1 MPSNYSLLT
10 QREADSQVETV
21 WPAWSPYCPRWSVLC
36 TLLCVLQGLPRV
48 TVFLEQVTSSL
59 PDWAQSLQPFPT
71 VTWTQFV
78 DYLHLVVNPLAGE
91 EHLKEVIQQL
101 QLMGEV
107 VYLKCE
113 EVDLIVLQPKWLC
126 SALCGFLLS
135 PEFKKSARLPA
146 VLTKEQF
153 QLTCPE
159 FEAKDV
165 LLVLAALGLCTERS
179 EITSQETFE
188 FPCFISES
196 AEAGAEWERDEE
208 KFSEYGGV
216 VLRASS
222 ASCPALIQIM
232 WPRVQVQVRRSLTA
246 RYGQEARLVQTKAA
260 TSLSCSGLEGLV
272 ESQESQ
278 ISVKVRG
285 PSLSNQETFFFLE
298 EILGMVDHVLLEMS
312 PGLPVDKVLL
322 SSPDLRAG
330 QPPQQWSP
338 GQVMRVLM
346 EAGWQGSLPNSQQSV
361 LSLLCFGCQSLAARL
376 TPGHQ
381 LHVSSMSTVTRQ
393 ALCQLLDPPHNMG
406 KDWCML
412 AVQMGLSHKVPK
424 LDVGAGSYS
433 QTARLLD
440 EWANDPSSTIGKYK
454 NHREGES

>member
-1 MPSNYSLLT
+1 M
-10 QREADSQVETV
+10 
-21 WPAWSPYCPRWSVLC
+21 
-36 TLLCVLQGLPRV
+36 QGLPRV
-48 TVFLEQVTSSL
+48 TVFLEQVISSL

-71 VTWTQFV
+71 VTWAQFV

-135 PEFKKSARLPA
+135 PEFKKSGRLPA

-153 QLTCPE
+153 QLSCPE
-159 FEAKDV
+159 FEARDV
-165 LLVLAALGLCTERS
+165 LLVLSALGLCTEHPELS
-179 EITSQETFE
+179 SQETFE
-188 FPCFISES
+188 FPCFISDSDETVP
-196 AEAGAEWERDEE
+196 GWEKDEE

-216 VLRASS
+216 ILRAASS
-222 ASCPALIQIM
+222 ARCPALLEIM
-232 WPRVQVQVRRSLTA
+232 WPRVQVQVRRSLSA
-246 RYGQEARLVQTKAA
+246 RYGGEARLVQTRAA

-272 ESQESQ
+272 ESEEGQ
-278 ISVKVRG
+278 ISVRVRG
-285 PSLSNQETFFFLE
+285 PPRHQEETFFFLE

-312 PGLPVDKVLL
+312 PGLPVDKLL
-322 SSPDLRAG
+322 VGSEE
-330 QPPQQWSP
+330 QQWSP
-338 GQVMRVLM
+338 GQVMTVLL
-346 EAGWQGSLPNSQQSV
+346 EGGWQANLPGSPQTV
-361 LSLLCFGCQSLAARL
+361 LSLLCFGSESLAARL
-376 TPGHQ
+376 TPGHL

-393 ALCQLLDPPHNMG
+393 ALCQLLDPPHSMG

-440 EWANDPSSTIGKYK
+440 EWATDTTSTIGEINLRGRKF
-454 NHREGES
+454 